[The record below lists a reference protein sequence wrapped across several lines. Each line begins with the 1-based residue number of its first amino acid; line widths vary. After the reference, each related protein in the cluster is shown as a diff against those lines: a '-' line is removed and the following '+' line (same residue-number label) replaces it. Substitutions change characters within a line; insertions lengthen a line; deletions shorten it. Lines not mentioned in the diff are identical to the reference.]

1 MKISIIIPVFNESN
15 TIIKILEK
23 IHNYKLADNYNFE
36 IIIVNDG
43 STDSTVEKLKSNKNL
58 YDKLIHIIDN
68 QGKGHALNLGF
79 KEATGDIILIQDAD
93 LEYDPSD
100 YKKLLLPF
108 EKYDADVVYG
118 SRFKSSEV
126 NRVLFFWHSIAN
138 KIITLL
144 SNIISNL
151 NLTDVETG
159 YKLFK
164 KELIKNIELKE
175 KRFGIEIEITHKIA
189 NIIPQKKI
197 FEVGISYNG
206 RPYSEGKK
214 IGIKD
219 AFAAIYC
226 IFKYGLLQRL
236 KK

>member
-23 IHNYKLADNYNFE
+23 IHSYKLTENYNFE

-43 STDSTVEKLKSNKNL
+43 STDNTVEQLKTNKNL
-58 YDKLIHIIDN
+58 YHKLIHINNN

-79 KEATGDIILIQDAD
+79 IEATGDIILIQDAD

-144 SNIISNL
+144 SNIVSNL

-189 NIIPQKKI
+189 NIIPQKKNI
-197 FEVGISYNG
+197 
-206 RPYSEGKK
+206 
-214 IGIKD
+214 
-219 AFAAIYC
+219 
-226 IFKYGLLQRL
+226 
-236 KK
+236 

>member
-1 MKISIIIPVFNESN
+1 MKISIIIPVFNECN
-15 TIIKILEK
+15 TINKILEK
-23 IHNYKLADNYNFE
+23 IHKYKITNNCDFE
-36 IIIVNDG
+36 IIIVDDG
-43 STDSTVEKLKSNKNL
+43 STDNTVEIIKDNRDL
-58 YDKLIHIIDN
+58 YHKLITIKIN

-79 KEATGDIILIQDAD
+79 KEATGEIILIQDAD
-93 LEYDPSD
+93 LEYDPKD
-100 YKKLLLPF
+100 YKKLFLPF
-108 EKYDADVVYG
+108 EKFNADVVYG

-138 KIITLL
+138 KIITLF
-144 SNIISNL
+144 SNIVSNL

-164 KELIKNIELKE
+164 RELIQEIDLKE

-189 NIIPQKKI
+189 NIIPQRKI

-219 AFAAIYC
+219 AFAAIFC
-226 IFKYGLLQRL
+226 IIKYGLLGNFKR
-236 KK
+236 